1 MKNPQDLCR
10 VEYYLYRRQMLEIHH
25 IAQTTNQRPS
35 QILRSLLDHALAGN
49 TPNAD
54 EGR

>member
-10 VEYYLYRRQMLEIHH
+10 VEYYLYRRQMHEIHH

-49 TPNAD
+49 TLKAE

>member
-10 VEYYLYRRQMLEIHH
+10 VEYALYRRQMLVIHQ

-35 QILRSLLDHALAGN
+35 QIVRSLLDHALAENAPN
-49 TPNAD
+49 TE